1 MVSDCKLTNFSKMRV
16 SHAFHVLSK
25 KSGNVMSWYV
35 EKYPEKFPRE
45 YLTTAFFLEKVG
57 GFLDITANYTKN
69 MAFWAKDPKGKNE
82 EKINY
87 LNWFCNFYCS
97 MKLHP
102 KQKETVLKPTQK
114 GVLIT
119 VNSII
124 GMQETLLKDHDYNY
138 FLTKF

>member
-1 MVSDCKLTNFSKMRV
+1 
-16 SHAFHVLSK
+16 
-25 KSGNVMSWYV
+25 
-35 EKYPEKFPRE
+35 
-45 YLTTAFFLEKVG
+45 
-57 GFLDITANYTKN
+57 

-102 KQKETVLKPTQK
+102 NQKETALKPTRK